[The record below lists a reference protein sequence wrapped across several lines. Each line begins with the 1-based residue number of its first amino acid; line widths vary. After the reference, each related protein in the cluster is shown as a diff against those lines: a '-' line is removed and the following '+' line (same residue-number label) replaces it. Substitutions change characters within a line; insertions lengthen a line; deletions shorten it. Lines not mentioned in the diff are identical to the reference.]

1 MRCLTRGKVVGVG
14 ERFGQIM
21 VAVNWELYTVLAV
34 YTLYLAPA
42 NENAENNPKNNE
54 EIRI

>member
-21 VAVNWELYTVLAV
+21 VAVNWELYTVLTV